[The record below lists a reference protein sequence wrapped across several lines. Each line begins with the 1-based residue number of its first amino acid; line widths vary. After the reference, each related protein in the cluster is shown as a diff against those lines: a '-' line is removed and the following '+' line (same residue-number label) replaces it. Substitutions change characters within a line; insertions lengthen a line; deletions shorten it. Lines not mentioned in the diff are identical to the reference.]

1 MTTSQ
6 PNYDQEVTYK
16 NLDLHTIKKMVVT
29 GFFKT
34 FCFQKQTA
42 TFEEEIVEVPVWR
55 CEPDLHTIGSSEWN
69 KKQCRHQKTSA
80 DSIVRG
86 IFQIQFKLNCS
97 SIQRISVVNFLQS
110 IETNKR
116 LMMYIQKI
124 AIRTVWRFLLKD
136 DLVERL
142 TVYFSCERF

>member
-1 MTTSQ
+1 LTTSQ

-55 CEPDLHTIGSSEWN
+55 CEPDLHTIGSSE
-69 KKQCRHQKTSA
+69 
-80 DSIVRG
+80 
-86 IFQIQFKLNCS
+86 
-97 SIQRISVVNFLQS
+97 
-110 IETNKR
+110 
-116 LMMYIQKI
+116 
-124 AIRTVWRFLLKD
+124 
-136 DLVERL
+136 
-142 TVYFSCERF
+142 